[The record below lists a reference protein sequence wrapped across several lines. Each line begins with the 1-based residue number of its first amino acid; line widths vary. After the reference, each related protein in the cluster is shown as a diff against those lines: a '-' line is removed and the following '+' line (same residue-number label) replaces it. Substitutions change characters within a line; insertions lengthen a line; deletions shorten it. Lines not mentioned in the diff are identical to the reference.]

1 MQALSQLSYC
11 PINDHQDLYPDAR
24 TNRAW
29 NLRGGVSVAARVL
42 SSGVTGGWQAL
53 F

>member
-1 MQALSQLSYC
+1 
-11 PINDHQDLYPDAR
+11 
-24 TNRAW
+24 
-29 NLRGGVSVAARVL
+29 LRGGVSVSARVL

>member
-1 MQALSQLSYC
+1 MQALSQLSYG
-11 PINDHQDLYPDAR
+11 PINDHWDQIRMAGEPALGI
-24 TNRAW
+24 
-29 NLRGGVSVAARVL
+29 LRGGVSVAARVL